1 MPQNPLFENSSSSE
15 ELPARGDSVESYKEK
30 AAKPAMSPKEMK
42 AMEDKMKMVPHD
54 PETTNSPDTGN
65 FGNFPKK
72 RMNVFFRKIIQLK
85 QTSVE
90 TTVMMTKS
98 ATEMK

>member
-1 MPQNPLFENSSSSE
+1 MPQNPVSENLSSSE

-65 FGNFPKK
+65 FQYRDKLLSLG
-72 RMNVFFRKIIQLK
+72 
-85 QTSVE
+85 
-90 TTVMMTKS
+90 
-98 ATEMK
+98 MKLQGVNKF